1 MYPGQFPNIRLNI
14 FNVVL
19 VLDLSQTSALQFI
32 TGSISS
38 IISRNFP
45 FRFGVVPIMETE
57 EGKSLCWILC
67 DVIFI
72 AYIFCLR
79 VPDGEAF
86 LLPHRK
92 LWQNDNDDFSTKCM
106 LYVQL
111 FPLISSSIILRYRRR
126 KPRRILSRPLLT

>member
-72 AYIFCLR
+72 AYIASGSQMARLFYYLIENYGRTTTMIFLR
-79 VPDGEAF
+79 NVC
-86 LLPHRK
+86 
-92 LWQNDNDDFSTKCM
+92 CM
-106 LYVQL
+106 YNY
-111 FPLISSSIILRYRRR
+111 FH
-126 KPRRILSRPLLT
+126 